1 MIINIAKIVP
11 GYQSRADI
19 TLNIH
24 SLLEFSIIMG
34 SLNLAQKIISS
45 HLVDGRMEPGQEIGL
60 KVDRVLMQDAT
71 GTMAC
76 LQFEAM
82 GIPRVKV
89 EQAAIYVDHN
99 ILQTGFE
106 NGDDHRFLQ
115 TFASKY
121 GIYYSKPGNGI
132 CHQVNL
138 ERFSVPGKLL
148 IGSDSHTPTAGG
160 AGMMA
165 IGVGGLDVAVA
176 MAGAPFYTKMPKIVG
191 VKLIGKL
198 SQWVTAKDIIL
209 EMLRRL
215 TVKGGVGKIFEYYG
229 EGIQSLGVPQRGTI
243 CNMGAELGATTSL
256 FESDEITFDYLTRQG
271 RPQDYRQIAADTGCT
286 YDENMEINLSELE
299 PMIALPG
306 SPDAVHKVRDVQGS
320 DVQQVLIG
328 SCTNSSY
335 VEMMTVAHVL
345 KGKKVHPNVT
355 MAINPGSR
363 QVLETVARDGS
374 IYNIIASGARLL
386 ESGCQGCIGMGS
398 APGSDW
404 ISIRSFNRNWP
415 GRSGTKDD
423 KVYLTSPEVCV
434 ACAVTGKITDPRDLG
449 EYPNIPWPDKFVID
463 DSGIISPIP
472 ADHAEKVEV
481 SRGPN
486 IRPLPLRQPMESVL
500 QGEVL
505 IRVGDNISTDAIMPA
520 GAKILP
526 LRSNVPAISEY
537 VFYWLDPDFAKRAKE
552 KHGGFIVGGENY
564 GQGSSREHAALAPMY
579 LGIKGVIAKSFA
591 RIHRANLI
599 NFGILPFEFKNPSD
613 FELLAQGT
621 PITIENVLTG
631 LKDGSKTMEATV
643 ANSKI
648 TLKIDL
654 TPRQREILVAGGLLN
669 YIRSSQLRS

>member
-1 MIINIAKIVP
+1 MDNI
-11 GYQSRADI
+11 
-19 TLNIH
+19 LNIL
-24 SLLEFSIIMG
+24 SLLENPRVIIIMT
-34 SLNLAQKIISS
+34 SPRNLAQKIISS
-45 HLVDGRMEPGQEIGL
+45 HLADGRMEPGQEVGL

-82 GIPRVKV
+82 GIPRVKA
-89 EQAAIYVDHN
+89 EHAAIYVDHN

-121 GIYYSKPGNGI
+121 GVHYSKPGNGI

-138 ERFSVPGKLL
+138 ERFSIPGKLL

-165 IGVGGLDVAVA
+165 IGVGGLDVAIA

-191 VKLIGKL
+191 VKLTGRL
-198 SQWVTAKDIIL
+198 RPWVTAKDVIL

-229 EGIQSLGVPQRGTI
+229 DGIKSLGVPQRGTI

-256 FESDEITFDYLTRQG
+256 FESDEITLDYMTRQG
-271 RPQDYRQIAADTGCT
+271 RPQDYKRVAADPGCS

-299 PMIALPG
+299 PLIAMPG
-306 SPDAVHKVRDVQGS
+306 SPDAVRKVRDVQGT

-355 MAINPGSR
+355 MAINPGSK

-398 APGSDW
+398 APGTDW
-404 ISIRSFNRNWP
+404 VSIRSFNRNWP

-423 KVYLTSPEVCV
+423 KVFLTSPEVCV

-463 DSGIISPIP
+463 DSGIVAP
-472 ADHAEKVEV
+472 APPQYADSVEI

-486 IRPLPLRQPMESVL
+486 IKPLPLRQPMEAVL
-500 QGEVL
+500 HGEVL

-526 LRSNVPAISEY
+526 LRSNVPAISDY

-552 KHGGFIVGGENY
+552 KNRGFIVGGENY

-579 LGIKGVIAKSFA
+579 LGVKGVIAKSFA

-599 NFGILPFEFKNPSD
+599 NFGIIPFEFQNGSD
-613 FELLAQGT
+613 FDLLAQGT
-621 PITIENVLTG
+621 PITIDNVVSS
-631 LKDGSKTMEATV
+631 LKDGSKTMEAV
-643 ANSKI
+643 ALYKKGKDRI
-648 TLKIDL
+648 VLKVDL
-654 TPRQREILVAGGLLN
+654 TPRQRQVLVAGGLLN
-669 YIRSSQLRS
+669 YIRSTQQRS

>member
-1 MIINIAKIVP
+1 MTP
-11 GYQSRADI
+11 MS
-19 TLNIH
+19 
-24 SLLEFSIIMG
+24 
-34 SLNLAQKIISS
+34 LAQKIISS

-60 KVDRVLMQDAT
+60 HVDRVLMQDAT

-82 GIPRVKV
+82 GMPRVKV
-89 EQAAIYVDHN
+89 EHAAIYVDHN

-115 TFASKY
+115 TFASRY
-121 GIYYSKPGNGI
+121 GIHYSKPGNGI

-138 ERFSVPGKLL
+138 ERFSMPGRLL
-148 IGSDSHTPTAGG
+148 VGSDSHTPTAGG

-191 VKLIGKL
+191 VKLTGRL
-198 SQWVTAKDIIL
+198 RPWVTAKDVIL

-215 TVKGGVGKIFEYYG
+215 SVKGGIGRIFEYYG
-229 EGIQSLGVPQRGTI
+229 EGIKSLGVPQRGTI

-256 FESDEITFDYLTRQG
+256 FESDEITLDYMTRQG
-271 RPQDYRQIAADTGCT
+271 RPQDYSQISADPGCS
-286 YDENMEINLSELE
+286 YDENIEINLGELE

-306 SPDAVHKVRDVQGS
+306 SPDAIHKVRDVQGA
-320 DVQQVLIG
+320 DVHQVLIG

-345 KGKKVHPNVT
+345 AGKKVHPNVT
-355 MAINPGSR
+355 MAINPGSK

-398 APGSDW
+398 APGTDW
-404 ISIRSFNRNWP
+404 VSIRSFNRNWP

-449 EYPNIPWPDKFVID
+449 EYPNIPWPDKFVVD
-463 DSGIISPIP
+463 DSGIVPP
-472 ADHAEKVEV
+472 ARPSEADRVIV

-486 IRPLPLRQPMESVL
+486 IRPLPLRQKMENTLS
-500 QGEVL
+500 GEVL

-526 LRSNVPAISEY
+526 LRSNIPAISEY

-552 KHGGFIVGGENY
+552 KQGGFIVGGENY

-579 LGIKGVIAKSFA
+579 LGVKAVMAKSFA

-599 NFGILPFEFKNPSD
+599 NFGILPLEFQNNSD
-613 FELLAQGT
+613 FDLLAQGRSMS
-621 PITIENVLTG
+621 IEGVADNLEKGASAIEAVA
-631 LKDGSKTMEATV
+631 GSDRIVFKV
-643 ANSKI
+643 
-648 TLKIDL
+648 DL
-654 TPRQREILVAGGLLN
+654 TPRQIKVMLSGGLLN
-669 YIRSSQLRS
+669 YIRSQQGS

>member
-1 MIINIAKIVP
+1 M
-11 GYQSRADI
+11 
-19 TLNIH
+19 
-24 SLLEFSIIMG
+24 
-34 SLNLAQKIISS
+34 LNLAQKIISA
-45 HLVDGRMEPGQEIGL
+45 HLVDGKMEPGQEIGL

-89 EQAAIYVDHN
+89 EHAAIYVDHN

-115 TFASKY
+115 TFAAKY
-121 GIYYSKPGNGI
+121 GIHYSKPGNGI

-138 ERFSVPGKLL
+138 ERFSIPGKLL

-160 AGMMA
+160 AGVMA

-191 VKLIGKL
+191 VKLTGKL
-198 SQWVTAKDIIL
+198 RPWVTAKDVIL

-215 TVKGGVGKIFEYYG
+215 TVKGGVGKVFEYYG
-229 EGIQSLGVPQRGTI
+229 EGIKSLGVPQRGTI

-256 FESDEITFDYLTRQG
+256 FESDEITRDYMARQG
-271 RPQDYRQIAADTGCT
+271 RPQDYQRVSADAGSK
-286 YDENMEINLSELE
+286 YDEDMEINLSELE

-306 SPDAVHKVRDVQGS
+306 SPDAIHKVREVQGQ
-320 DVQQVLIG
+320 DVHQVLIG

-355 MAINPGSR
+355 MAINPGSK

-398 APGSDW
+398 APGTDW
-404 ISIRSFNRNWP
+404 VSIRSFNRNWP

-449 EYPNIPWPDKFVID
+449 EYPNIPWPEHFVID
-463 DSGIISPIP
+463 DSGIVPP
-472 ADHAEKVEV
+472 AAADNAGSLEI

-486 IRPLPLRQPMESVL
+486 IRPLPLRNPTESVL
-500 QGEVL
+500 EGEVL

-526 LRSNVPAISEY
+526 LRSNIPAISEY
-537 VFYWLDPDFAKRAKE
+537 VFYWLDPEFAKRATE
-552 KHGGFIVGGENY
+552 RHGGFIVGGENY

-579 LGIKGVIAKSFA
+579 LGVKGVIAKSFA

-599 NFGILPFEFKNPSD
+599 NFGIIPLEFQNGSD
-613 FELLAQGT
+613 FDLLEQGT
-621 PITIENVLTG
+621 PFVIQNVVNN
-631 LKDGSKTMEATV
+631 LKKGSKFMEAV
-643 ANSKI
+643 AGKNKI

-654 TPRQREILVAGGLLN
+654 TPRQRDILLAGGLLN
-669 YIRSSQLRS
+669 YIRTTQQQRS

>member
-1 MIINIAKIVP
+1 M
-11 GYQSRADI
+11 
-19 TLNIH
+19 
-24 SLLEFSIIMG
+24 
-34 SLNLAQKIISS
+34 NLAQKIISS
-45 HLVDGRMEPGQEIGL
+45 HLADGIMEQGQEIGL
-60 KVDRVLMQDAT
+60 NVDRVLMQDAT

-89 EQAAIYVDHN
+89 EHAAIYVDHN

-115 TFASKY
+115 TFAAKY
-121 GIYYSKPGNGI
+121 GINYSKPGNGI

-138 ERFSVPGKLL
+138 ERFSIPGKLL
-148 IGSDSHTPTAGG
+148 VGSDSHTPTAGG

-191 VKLIGKL
+191 VKLTGKL
-198 SQWVTAKDIIL
+198 KPWVTAKDVIL

-229 EGIQSLGVPQRGTI
+229 DGIKSLGVPQRGTI

-256 FESDEITFDYLTRQG
+256 FESDEITLDYMTRQG
-271 RPQDYRQIAADTGCT
+271 RAGDHERAAADLGCS
-286 YDENMEINLSELE
+286 YDENMEINLDDLE

-306 SPDAVHKVRDVQGS
+306 SPDAIHKVRDVQGA
-320 DVQQVLIG
+320 DVHQVLIG

-345 KGKKVHPNVT
+345 KGKKIHPDVT
-355 MAINPGSR
+355 MAINPGSK

-374 IYNIIASGARLL
+374 IYHIIASGARLL

-398 APGSDW
+398 APGTDW
-404 ISIRSFNRNWP
+404 VSIRSFNRNWP

-449 EYPNIPWPDKFVID
+449 EYPNIPWPDRFVLD
-463 DSGIISPIP
+463 DSGIVPP
-472 ADHAEKVEV
+472 LAAKEAEKAVI

-486 IRPLPLRQPMESVL
+486 IRPLPLRQPMEPVL

-526 LRSNVPAISEY
+526 LRSNIPAISEY
-537 VFYWLDPDFAKRAKE
+537 VFYWLDPGFAKRASE
-552 KHGGFIVGGENY
+552 KRGGFIVGGENY

-579 LGIKGVIAKSFA
+579 LGVKGVIAKSFA

-599 NFGILPFEFKNPSD
+599 NFGILPLEFQNTSD
-613 FELLAQGT
+613 FERLGQGT
-621 PITIENVLTG
+621 PLVIDNVISV
-631 LKDGSKTMEATV
+631 LKDGSKTIEAVSGTD
-643 ANSKI
+643 KE
-648 TLKIDL
+648 TLRLKVDF
-654 TPRQREILVAGGLLN
+654 TPRQRNVILAGGLLN
-669 YIRSSQLRS
+669 YIRTTQHGS

>member
-1 MIINIAKIVP
+1 MASP
-11 GYQSRADI
+11 
-19 TLNIH
+19 
-24 SLLEFSIIMG
+24 M
-34 SLNLAQKIISS
+34 NLAQKIISS
-45 HLVDGRMEPGQEIGL
+45 HLADGKMEQGQEIGL

-89 EQAAIYVDHN
+89 EHAAIYVDHN

-115 TFASKY
+115 TFAAKY
-121 GIYYSKPGNGI
+121 GIHYSKPGNGI

-138 ERFSVPGKLL
+138 ERFSIPSKLL

-191 VKLIGKL
+191 VKLTGKL
-198 SQWVTAKDIIL
+198 KPWVTAKDVIL

-229 EGIQSLGVPQRGTI
+229 EGIKSLGVPQRGTI

-256 FESDEITFDYLTRQG
+256 FESDEVTLDYMTRQG
-271 RPQDYRQIAADTGCT
+271 RSSDYSRTAADPGCS
-286 YDENMEINLSELE
+286 YDENMEISLDDLE
-299 PMIALPG
+299 PLIALPG
-306 SPDAVHKVRDVQGS
+306 SPDAIHKVRDVQGA
-320 DVQQVLIG
+320 DVHQVLIG

-345 KGKKVHPNVT
+345 KGKKIHPDVT
-355 MAINPGSR
+355 MAINPGSK

-374 IYNIIASGARLL
+374 IYHIIASGARLL

-398 APGSDW
+398 APGTDW
-404 ISIRSFNRNWP
+404 VSIRSFNRNWP

-449 EYPNIPWPDKFVID
+449 EYPNIPWPDKFVVD
-463 DSGIISPIP
+463 DSGIVPPLP
-472 ADHAEKVEV
+472 AGEAEKSVI

-486 IRPLPLRQPMESVL
+486 IRPLPLRQPMEPVL

-552 KHGGFIVGGENY
+552 KHGGFIIGGENY

-579 LGIKGVIAKSFA
+579 LGVKAVIAKSFA

-599 NFGILPFEFKNPSD
+599 NFGILPLEFQSPLD
-613 FELLAQGT
+613 FEVLEQGT
-621 PITIENVLTG
+621 PLAIDNVISV
-631 LKDGSKTMEATV
+631 LKDGGKSIDALSGKDKA
-643 ANSKI
+643 KI
-648 TLKIDL
+648 GLKVDF
-654 TPRQREILVAGGLLN
+654 TSRQRDVILAGGLLN
-669 YIRSSQLRS
+669 YIRSAQQKRS

>member
-1 MIINIAKIVP
+1 
-11 GYQSRADI
+11 
-19 TLNIH
+19 
-24 SLLEFSIIMG
+24 
-34 SLNLAQKIISS
+34 
-45 HLVDGRMEPGQEIGL
+45 MEQGQEIGL
-60 KVDRVLMQDAT
+60 RVDRVLMQDAT
-71 GTMAC
+71 GTLAC

-89 EQAAIYVDHN
+89 EHAAIYVDHN

-115 TFASKY
+115 TFAAKY
-121 GIYYSKPGNGI
+121 GIHYSKPGNGI

-138 ERFSVPGKLL
+138 ERFSIPGKLL

-191 VKLIGKL
+191 VKLTGRL
-198 SQWVTAKDIIL
+198 RPWVTAKDVIL

-215 TVKGGVGKIFEYYG
+215 SVKGGVGRIFEYYG
-229 EGIQSLGVPQRGTI
+229 EGMKSMGVPQRGTI

-256 FESDEITFDYLTRQG
+256 FESDEITQDYMARQG
-271 RPQDYRQIAADTGCT
+271 RKGDYRRIAADPGCT
-286 YDENMEINLSELE
+286 YDENIEIDLSELE

-306 SPDAVHKVRDVQGS
+306 SPDAVHKVRDVQGTE
-320 DVQQVLIG
+320 VHQVLIG

-345 KGKKVHPNVT
+345 QGKKIHPSVT
-355 MAINPGSR
+355 MAINPGSK

-374 IYNIIASGARLL
+374 IYHIIASGARLL

-398 APGSDW
+398 APGTDW
-404 ISIRSFNRNWP
+404 VSIRSFNRNWP

-449 EYPNIPWPDKFVID
+449 EYPNIPWPDSFVLD
-463 DSGIISPIP
+463 DSGIVPPLLDSDAASAQIT
-472 ADHAEKVEV
+472 
-481 SRGPN
+481 RGPN
-486 IRPLPLRQPMESVL
+486 IRPLPLRQPMEL
-500 QGEVL
+500 LLRGKVL

-526 LRSNVPAISEY
+526 LRSNIPAISEY
-537 VFYWLDPDFAKRAKE
+537 VFYWLDPEFAKRAKE
-552 KHGGFIVGGENY
+552 SQGGFIVGGENY

-579 LGIKGVIAKSFA
+579 LGVKAVLAKSFA

-599 NFGILPFEFKNPSD
+599 NFGILPLEFLNPSD
-613 FELLAQGT
+613 FDRVGQGT
-621 PITIENVLTG
+621 EIAIDGVTG
-631 LKDGSKTMEATV
+631 ALKEGKTAIDAIAGSERIALRM
-643 ANSKI
+643 
-648 TLKIDL
+648 DY
-654 TPRQREILVAGGLLN
+654 TPRQRSVLISGGLLN
-669 YIRSSQLRS
+669 HIKSTQQKA

>member
-1 MIINIAKIVP
+1 M
-11 GYQSRADI
+11 S
-19 TLNIH
+19 
-24 SLLEFSIIMG
+24 
-34 SLNLAQKIISS
+34 LAQKIISS
-45 HLVDGRMEPGQEIGL
+45 HLVDGKMEPGQEIGL
-60 KVDRVLMQDAT
+60 HVDRVLMQDAT

-82 GIPRVKV
+82 GMPRVKV
-89 EQAAIYVDHN
+89 EHAAIYVDHN

-121 GIYYSKPGNGI
+121 GIHYSKPGNGI

-138 ERFSVPGKLL
+138 ERFSMPGKLL
-148 IGSDSHTPTAGG
+148 VGSDSHTPTAGG

-191 VKLIGKL
+191 VKLTGRL
-198 SQWVTAKDIIL
+198 RPWVTAKDVIL

-215 TVKGGVGKIFEYYG
+215 SVKGGIGRIFEYYG
-229 EGIQSLGVPQRGTI
+229 EGIKSLGVPQRGTI

-256 FESDEITFDYLTRQG
+256 FESDEITLDYMTRQG
-271 RPQDYRQIAADTGCT
+271 RPQDYTQISADSGCS

-306 SPDAVHKVRDVQGS
+306 SPDAIHKVREVQGA
-320 DVQQVLIG
+320 DVHQVLIG

-345 KGKKVHPNVT
+345 RGKKVHPNVT
-355 MAINPGSR
+355 MAINPGSK

-398 APGSDW
+398 APGTDW
-404 ISIRSFNRNWP
+404 VSIRSFNRNWP

-449 EYPNIPWPDKFVID
+449 EYPNIPWPDKFVVD
-463 DSGIISPIP
+463 DSGIVPP
-472 ADHAEKVEV
+472 ALSSEADRVIV

-486 IRPLPLRQPMESVL
+486 IRPLPLREKMENNLS
-500 QGEVL
+500 GEVL

-537 VFYWLDPDFAKRAKE
+537 VFYWLDPDFAKRAKD
-552 KHGGFIVGGENY
+552 KQGGFIVGGENY

-579 LGIKGVIAKSFA
+579 LGVKAVIAKSFA

-599 NFGILPFEFKNPSD
+599 NFGILPLEFQNSSN
-613 FELLAQGT
+613 FELLAQGRSLS
-621 PITIENVLTG
+621 IDNVVNSLKEGASTIEALAGDDRIVL
-631 LKDGSKTMEATV
+631 KV
-643 ANSKI
+643 
-648 TLKIDL
+648 DL
-654 TPRQREILVAGGLLN
+654 TPRQRQVMLSGGLLN
-669 YIRSSQLRS
+669 YIRSHQGS

>member
-1 MIINIAKIVP
+1 MASP
-11 GYQSRADI
+11 
-19 TLNIH
+19 
-24 SLLEFSIIMG
+24 M
-34 SLNLAQKIISS
+34 NLAQKIISS
-45 HLVDGRMEPGQEIGL
+45 HLADGKMEQGQEIGL
-60 KVDRVLMQDAT
+60 NVDRVLMQDAT

-89 EQAAIYVDHN
+89 EHAAIYVDHN

-115 TFASKY
+115 TFAAKY
-121 GIYYSKPGNGI
+121 GIHYSKPGNGI

-138 ERFSVPGKLL
+138 ERFSIPGKLL
-148 IGSDSHTPTAGG
+148 VGSDSHTPTAGG
-160 AGMMA
+160 AGMLA

-191 VKLIGKL
+191 VKLTGRLKP
-198 SQWVTAKDIIL
+198 WVTAKDVIL

-229 EGIQSLGVPQRGTI
+229 DGIKSLGVPQRGTI

-256 FESDEITFDYLTRQG
+256 FESDEITLDYMTRQG
-271 RPQDYRQIAADTGCT
+271 RAGDHKRAAADPGCS
-286 YDENMEINLSELE
+286 YDENMEINLDDLE

-306 SPDAVHKVRDVQGS
+306 SPDAIHKVRDVQGT
-320 DVQQVLIG
+320 DVHQVLIG

-345 KGKKVHPNVT
+345 KGKKIHPDVT
-355 MAINPGSR
+355 MAINPGSK

-374 IYNIIASGARLL
+374 IYHIIASGARLL

-398 APGSDW
+398 APGTDW
-404 ISIRSFNRNWP
+404 VSIRSFNRNWP

-449 EYPNIPWPDKFVID
+449 EYPNIPWPDRFVVD
-463 DSGIISPIP
+463 DSGIVPP
-472 ADHAEKVEV
+472 LAAKEADKAVI

-486 IRPLPLRQPMESVL
+486 IRPLPLRQPMEPVL

-526 LRSNVPAISEY
+526 LRSNIPAISEY
-537 VFYWLDPDFAKRAKE
+537 VFYWLDPGFAKRASE
-552 KHGGFIVGGENY
+552 KRGGFIVGGENY

-579 LGIKGVIAKSFA
+579 LGVKGVIAKSFA

-599 NFGILPFEFKNPSD
+599 NFGILPLEFQDASD
-613 FELLAQGT
+613 FERLGQGT
-621 PITIENVLTG
+621 PLVIDNVISV
-631 LKDGSKTMEATV
+631 LKDGGKTIEAVSGTD
-643 ANSKI
+643 KKTI
-648 TLKIDL
+648 GLKVDF
-654 TPRQREILVAGGLLN
+654 TPRQRNVILAGGLLN
-669 YIRSSQLRS
+669 YIRTTQHRS

>member
-1 MIINIAKIVP
+1 LA
-11 GYQSRADI
+11 
-19 TLNIH
+19 
-24 SLLEFSIIMG
+24 

-45 HLVDGRMEPGQEIGL
+45 HLVDGLMEPGHEIGL

-89 EQAAIYVDHN
+89 EHAAIYVDHN

-115 TFASKY
+115 TFAQKY
-121 GIYYSKPGNGI
+121 GMYYSKPGNGI
-132 CHQVNL
+132 CHQINL
-138 ERFSVPGKLL
+138 ERFSAPSKLL

-191 VKLIGKL
+191 VKLTGTL
-198 SQWVTAKDIIL
+198 RPWVTAKDIIL

-229 EGIQSLGVPQRGTI
+229 EGIKALGVPQRGTI

-256 FESDEITFDYLTRQG
+256 FESDEITLDYMSRQG
-271 RPQDYRQIAADTGCT
+271 RSHDYKRFAADRECI
-286 YDENMEINLSELE
+286 YDENIEINLSELE
-299 PMIALPG
+299 PLIALPG
-306 SPDAVHKVRDVQGS
+306 SPDAVRKVRDVQGS
-320 DVQQVLIG
+320 DVHQVLIG

-335 VEMMTVAHVL
+335 VEMMTVAHIL
-345 KGKKVHPNVT
+345 KGRKVHSNVT
-355 MAINPGSR
+355 MAINPGSK
-363 QVLETVARDGS
+363 QVLESVARDGS
-374 IYNIIASGARLL
+374 IYDIIASGARLL

-398 APGSDW
+398 APGTDW
-404 ISIRSFNRNWP
+404 ISVRSFNRNWP
-415 GRSGTKDD
+415 GRSGTKEDR
-423 KVYLTSPEVCV
+423 VYLTSPEVCA

-449 EYPNIPWPDKFVID
+449 EYPNIPWPEKFVID
-463 DSGIISPIP
+463 DSSIVAPSP
-472 ADHAEKVEV
+472 ADHAEKMRI

-537 VFYWLDPDFAKRAKE
+537 VFYWIDPNFTKRAKE

-579 LGIKGVIAKSFA
+579 LGIKGVIARSFA
-591 RIHRANLI
+591 RIHKANLI
-599 NFGILPFEFKNPSD
+599 NFGIIPFEFQDPSD
-613 FELLAQGT
+613 FELFNQGT
-621 PITIENVLTG
+621 PITIENVVSS
-631 LKDGSKTMEATV
+631 LKQGNKTMESIV
-643 ANSKI
+643 DKNKVI
-648 TLKIDL
+648 LNVDL
-654 TPRQREILVAGGLLN
+654 TTRQREVLVYGGLLN
-669 YIRSSQLRS
+669 YIRSIQ

>member
-1 MIINIAKIVP
+1 M
-11 GYQSRADI
+11 
-19 TLNIH
+19 
-24 SLLEFSIIMG
+24 
-34 SLNLAQKIISS
+34 NLAQKIISS
-45 HLVDGRMEPGQEIGL
+45 RLADGRMEQGQEIGL
-60 KVDRVLMQDAT
+60 NVDRVLMQDAT

-89 EQAAIYVDHN
+89 EHAAIYVDHN

-115 TFASKY
+115 TFAAKY
-121 GIYYSKPGNGI
+121 GIHYSKPGNGI

-138 ERFSVPGKLL
+138 ERFSIPGRLL

-191 VKLIGKL
+191 VKLTGKL
-198 SQWVTAKDIIL
+198 KPWVTAKDVIL

-229 EGIQSLGVPQRGTI
+229 EGIKGLGVPQRGTI

-256 FESDEITFDYLTRQG
+256 FESDEVTLDYMTRQG
-271 RPQDYRQIAADTGCT
+271 RPGDYKRVSADPGCS
-286 YDENMEINLSELE
+286 YDENMEINLDELE
-299 PMIALPG
+299 PLIALPG
-306 SPDAVHKVRDVQGS
+306 SPDAIHKVRDVQGA
-320 DVQQVLIG
+320 DVHQVLIG

-345 KGKKVHPNVT
+345 KGKKIHPEVT
-355 MAINPGSR
+355 MAINPGSK

-374 IYNIIASGARLL
+374 IYHIIASGARLL

-398 APGSDW
+398 APGTDW
-404 ISIRSFNRNWP
+404 VSIRSFNRNWP

-449 EYPNIPWPDKFVID
+449 EYPNIPWPDRFVVD
-463 DSGIISPIP
+463 DSGIVPPLPAGEAERAPIT
-472 ADHAEKVEV
+472 
-481 SRGPN
+481 RGPN
-486 IRPLPLRQPMESVL
+486 IRPLPLRQPMEPVL

-537 VFYWLDPDFAKRAKE
+537 VFYWLDPDFAKRANE

-579 LGIKGVIAKSFA
+579 LGVKAVIAKSFA

-599 NFGILPFEFKNPSD
+599 NFGILPLEFETPSD
-613 FELLAQGT
+613 FEILAQGT
-621 PITIENVLTG
+621 PLAIDNVITV
-631 LKDGSKTMEATV
+631 LKDGSKSIEAS
-643 ANSKI
+643 AGKDRKSI
-648 TLKIDL
+648 SLKLDF
-654 TPRQREILVAGGLLN
+654 TPRQRQVILAGGLLN
-669 YIRSSQLRS
+669 FIRSNQRS

>member
-1 MIINIAKIVP
+1 M
-11 GYQSRADI
+11 
-19 TLNIH
+19 
-24 SLLEFSIIMG
+24 
-34 SLNLAQKIISS
+34 NLAQKIISL
-45 HLVDGRMEPGQEIGL
+45 HLADGRMEQGQEIGL
-60 KVDRVLMQDAT
+60 RVDRVLMQDAT

-89 EQAAIYVDHN
+89 EHAAIYVDHN

-115 TFASKY
+115 TFAAKY
-121 GIYYSKPGNGI
+121 GIHYSKPGNGI

-160 AGMMA
+160 AGMIA

-191 VKLIGKL
+191 VKLTGKL
-198 SQWVTAKDIIL
+198 RPWVTAKDVIL

-215 TVKGGVGKIFEYYG
+215 SVKGGVGKIFEYYG
-229 EGIQSLGVPQRGTI
+229 DGIKSMGVPQRGTI

-256 FESDEITFDYLTRQG
+256 FESDEITLDYLTRQG
-271 RPQDYRQIAADTGCT
+271 RPQDYARVAADPGCS
-286 YDENMEINLSELE
+286 YDENIEINLSELE

-306 SPDAVHKVRDVQGS
+306 SPDAVHKVRDVQGTE
-320 DVQQVLIG
+320 VHQVLIG

-345 KGKKVHPNVT
+345 KGKKIHPEVT
-355 MAINPGSR
+355 MAINPGSK

-374 IYNIIASGARLL
+374 IYDIIASGARLL

-398 APGSDW
+398 APGTDW
-404 ISIRSFNRNWP
+404 VSIRSFNRNWP

-449 EYPNIPWPDKFVID
+449 EYPNIAWPDRFVLD
-463 DSGIISPIP
+463 DSGIVPPLAP
-472 ADHAEKVEV
+472 AEAEAAAV

-486 IRPLPLRQPMESVL
+486 IRPLPLRQPMEAAL
-500 QGEVL
+500 KGEVL

-537 VFYWLDPDFAKRAKE
+537 VFYWLDPEFAKRAKE

-579 LGIKGVIAKSFA
+579 LGIKAVIAKSFA

-599 NFGILPFEFKNPSD
+599 NFGILPLEFQDPSD
-613 FELLAQGT
+613 FDRLGQGT
-621 PITIENVLTG
+621 PLAIDNVTAALKEGSRTIDAYAGSDRHRVPLKVDLTSRQRNVL
-631 LKDGSKTMEATV
+631 L
-643 ANSKI
+643 
-648 TLKIDL
+648 
-654 TPRQREILVAGGLLN
+654 AGGLLN
-669 YIRSSQLRS
+669 YIKSAQG

>member
-1 MIINIAKIVP
+1 M
-11 GYQSRADI
+11 
-19 TLNIH
+19 
-24 SLLEFSIIMG
+24 
-34 SLNLAQKIISS
+34 NLAQKIIAS
-45 HLVDGRMEPGQEIGL
+45 HLADGSMEPGQEIGL
-60 KVDRVLMQDAT
+60 NVDRVLMQDAT

-89 EQAAIYVDHN
+89 EHAAIYVDHN

-115 TFASKY
+115 TFAAKY
-121 GIYYSKPGNGI
+121 GIQYSKPGNGI

-138 ERFSVPGKLL
+138 ERFSIPGKLL

-191 VKLIGKL
+191 VKLTGRL
-198 SQWVTAKDIIL
+198 RPWVTAKDIIL

-229 EGIQSLGVPQRGTI
+229 EGIRGLGVPQRGTI

-256 FESDEITFDYLTRQG
+256 FESDEITLDYMTRQG
-271 RPQDYRQIAADTGCT
+271 RAGDYKRSAPDSGCS
-286 YDENMEINLSELE
+286 YDENMEINLDDLE

-306 SPDAVHKVRDVQGS
+306 SPDAIHKVRDVQGT

-345 KGKKVHPNVT
+345 KGKKIHPDVT
-355 MAINPGSR
+355 MAINPGSK

-374 IYNIIASGARLL
+374 IYHIIASGARLL

-398 APGSDW
+398 APGTDW
-404 ISIRSFNRNWP
+404 VSIRSFNRNWP

-449 EYPNIPWPDKFVID
+449 EYPNIPWPDRFVVD
-463 DSGIISPIP
+463 DSGIVPP
-472 ADHAEKVEV
+472 LVANEADKAVIA
-481 SRGPN
+481 RGPN
-486 IRPLPLRQPMESVL
+486 IRTLPLRQPMEPVL
-500 QGEVL
+500 HGEVL

-526 LRSNVPAISEY
+526 LRSNIPAISEY
-537 VFYWLDPDFAKRAKE
+537 VFYWLDPGFAKRAAE
-552 KHGGFIVGGENY
+552 KRGGFIVGGENY

-579 LGIKGVIAKSFA
+579 LGVKAVFAKSFA

-599 NFGILPFEFKNPSD
+599 NFGILPLEFQNPAD
-613 FELLAQGT
+613 FERLDQGT
-621 PITIENVLTG
+621 PVVIDNVIST
-631 LKDGSKTMEATV
+631 LKAGSKTIDAVSGKDKYT
-643 ANSKI
+643 I
-648 TLKIDL
+648 GLKADF
-654 TPRQREILVAGGLLN
+654 TPRQRNVILAGGLLN
-669 YIRSSQLRS
+669 YIRSAQHRS